1 MNQEKFE
8 LVERYS
14 RKQMD
19 KLGLH
24 AWPHVQRVLHLCKVL
39 SKIESKNAAVD
50 FDALK
55 IAALLHDIAKH
66 LEKENG
72 SMDHGDVGASMAENF
87 LRSIDFQENQIQLVC
102 HAIRVH
108 THREEPTSIEAKILH
123 DADFLDKLGAVGI
136 ATIFI
141 KACLT
146 STTIEEVAEAFEAEN
161 PRHSYVSMHIR
172 WLKKPHLYTKTAQEI
187 AAKRNGIVSAFFSE
201 LREQVEWDAPHVL
214 TAQKALGTS
223 DT

>member
-14 RKQMD
+14 REQTA

-24 AWPHVQRVLHLCKVL
+24 AWPHVQRVLHLCTVL
-39 SKIESKNAAVD
+39 SKFEGENPAVD
-50 FDALK
+50 LDVLR
-55 IAALLHDIAKH
+55 IAALLHDVAKH
-66 LEKENG
+66 LEKAD
-72 SMDHGDVGASMAENF
+72 SSTDHGDVGASMAESF
-87 LRSIDFQENQIQLVC
+87 LKSIDFEEEKIQLVC

-136 ATIFI
+136 ATVFI

-146 STTIEEVAEAFEAEN
+146 NTTIEEVAEAFEAEN
-161 PRHSYVSMHIR
+161 STKSYVALHIR
-172 WLKKPHLYTKTAQEI
+172 WLKKPHLYTKTAQDM
-187 AAKRNGIVSAFFSE
+187 AVKRNAIVSTFFGE
-201 LREQVEWDAPHVL
+201 LNEQVEWD
-214 TAQKALGTS
+214 T
-223 DT
+223 